1 GASWGVSHLETAGFT
16 NGVEIAQCNASV
28 LGTTTTLGGVQVPG
42 LPTCLVRDNQ
52 SWIGFARYNL
62 TDWVKIQ
69 AEYTH
74 TTSENQLGI
83 KNTDD
88 AFALGTT
95 FFW

>member
-1 GASWGVSHLETAGFT
+1 
-16 NGVEIAQCNASV
+16 
-28 LGTTTTLGGVQVPG
+28 
-42 LPTCLVRDNQ
+42 LVKDNQ

-62 TDWVKIQ
+62 TDWVKLQ

-74 TTSENQLGI
+74 TTTENQIGTTI
-83 KNTDD
+83 HDD